1 MIRLFSKLLGLLL
14 FSALLPGCSD
24 HQKVSG
30 TVTYPDGTPL
40 TQGFVYF
47 DSTTELFQAR
57 GEIMNDGSYQ
67 LGSVKANDGIP
78 SGKYMVFVIS
88 ERRGDQGRIPL
99 VAPKYNSGSTSE
111 IVCEIPVPKGKF
123 DFTVEPFEGKIKG
136 DPLAPFE
143 IKPES
148 ELMRKR

>member
-1 MIRLFSKLLGLLL
+1 MIRFSSKLMGLLL
-14 FSALLPGCSD
+14 LPFLIAGCSGN
-24 HQKVSG
+24 QNVSG
-30 TVTYPDGTPL
+30 TVSYPDGTPL

-47 DSTTELFQAR
+47 ESTTEMFQAR
-57 GEIMNDGSYQ
+57 GEIMNDGIYR

-78 SGKYMVFVIS
+78 PGKYMVFVIS

-99 VAPKYNSGSTSE
+99 VAPKYNAGTTSG
-111 IVCEIPVPKGKF
+111 IVCEVPVAKGKF

-143 IKPES
+143 IKTES
-148 ELMRKR
+148 EMNQKR